1 MTQLDMLAVDELVR
15 EIARALVDAPDAV
28 QVESDS
34 REENTV
40 LRLKVA
46 PQDVGKV
53 IGKQGRTARSVRT
66 ILGAVSMKL
75 HHRYTL
81 DILEED
87 EDFGQMLHTDHELPP
102 RITILNG
109 LVFMQDQN
117 ENIYAWNLRIV
128 RPRLDAHDCHITNP
142 TLAFRS
148 MIGLGF
154 VSNFQVRL
162 VDPSH
167 FRGVEEPR
175 PVIPECC
182 VMPATR

>member
-1 MTQLDMLAVDELVR
+1 MTQQDMLAVDELVR

-81 DILEED
+81 DILEE
-87 EDFGQMLHTDHELPP
+87 ED
-102 RITILNG
+102 N
-109 LVFMQDQN
+109 
-117 ENIYAWNLRIV
+117 
-128 RPRLDAHDCHITNP
+128 
-142 TLAFRS
+142 
-148 MIGLGF
+148 
-154 VSNFQVRL
+154 
-162 VDPSH
+162 
-167 FRGVEEPR
+167 
-175 PVIPECC
+175 
-182 VMPATR
+182 

>member
-1 MTQLDMLAVDELVR
+1 MTQLDMIAVDELVR

-40 LRLKVA
+40 LRLRVA

-75 HHRYTL
+75 HRRYTL

-87 EDFGQMLHTDHELPP
+87 EE
-102 RITILNG
+102 
-109 LVFMQDQN
+109 
-117 ENIYAWNLRIV
+117 A
-128 RPRLDAHDCHITNP
+128 
-142 TLAFRS
+142 
-148 MIGLGF
+148 
-154 VSNFQVRL
+154 
-162 VDPSH
+162 
-167 FRGVEEPR
+167 
-175 PVIPECC
+175 
-182 VMPATR
+182 